1 MGLGRL
7 KSENHINQSSSPISK
22 KAKNNDTNTKLI
34 FRTRIKKANKKKNNA
49 LFNQIQFQS
58 GHYIFLA

>member
-34 FRTRIKKANKKKNNA
+34 FRTRIKKANKKKTM
-49 LFNQIQFQS
+49 LFSIKFNSRVVTTSF
-58 GHYIFLA
+58 